1 MSPSLHVTP
10 DEVHIGIPSEQVG
23 SHTGVKIQVALY
35 HDIDFCQ
42 CRWVPS
48 SRYGRCQSEH
58 KENRALSLQERQ
70 VLTLAA

>member
-1 MSPSLHVTP
+1 
-10 DEVHIGIPSEQVG
+10 
-23 SHTGVKIQVALY
+23 
-35 HDIDFCQ
+35 
-42 CRWVPS
+42 VPS